1 MSAFVA
7 IYARCFR
14 FLIIFGRQRMPSD
27 YINAS
32 TCHQC
37 QYMQETS
44 DFDPWHP
51 RDQTK
56 RRRPEEEWKGG

>member
-14 FLIIFGRQRMPSD
+14 FLIIFGSQRMPSD
-27 YINAS
+27 YEY
-32 TCHQC
+32 QC